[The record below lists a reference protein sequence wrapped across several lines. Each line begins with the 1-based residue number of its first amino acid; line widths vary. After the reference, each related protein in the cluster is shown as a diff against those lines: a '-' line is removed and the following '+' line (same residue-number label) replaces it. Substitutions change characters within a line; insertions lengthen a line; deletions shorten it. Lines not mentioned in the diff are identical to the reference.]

1 MDQQPKILV
10 LGSLNMDLV
19 VKSLRLPKKGET
31 IMGDSFNTTPGGK
44 GANQAVAASKMG
56 AHSKMIGRVG
66 DDLFGKQLISYLNSQ
81 NVGTDSI
88 TIDADSHSGIAII
101 NVDSAS
107 GENRIIVV
115 SGANMKCGDT
125 ELEISNNLISQSDCL
140 MIQLEIPKQ
149 ISLAASQFAISH
161 GIRAILDPVFT
172 IELDNMDYKKI
183 DIITPNQTEA
193 EFYTGIK
200 IIDTNSA
207 EKASNKF
214 LEWGVN
220 LVVIKMGKDGAF
232 FASSEENGLVKGFK
246 TCVLDTTGAGDAFN
260 AAFAIEISRGS
271 SIPEAIKFGNAAGAI
286 AVSKEGAQEAMPSRK
301 EIMQLLS
308 KN

>member
-1 MDQQPKILV
+1 MYQKPKILV
-10 LGSLNMDLV
+10 FGSLNMDLV
-19 VKSLRLPKKGET
+19 VKSLRLPKNGET
-31 IMGDSFNTTPGGK
+31 IRGDSFNTTPGGK

-56 AHSKMIGRVG
+56 ANTEMIGRVG

-88 TIDADSHSGIAII
+88 NIDQDSHSGIAII
-101 NVDSAS
+101 NIDSAS

-115 SGANMKCGDT
+115 SGANMECGEF
-125 ELEISNNLISQSDCL
+125 ELEIANNLISQSDCL

-149 ISLAASQFAISH
+149 ISLAASQIALTH
-161 GIRAILDPVFT
+161 GIRSILDPVFT
-172 IELDNMDYKKI
+172 IKLDNMDYKKI

-200 IIDTNSA
+200 IVDTSSA
-207 EKASNKF
+207 EKASKKF

-220 LVVIKMGKDGAF
+220 LVVIKMGEAGAF
-232 FASSEENGLVKGFK
+232 FASAQENGLIEGFK
-246 TCVLDTTGAGDAFN
+246 TSVLDTTGAGDAFN
-260 AAFAIEISRGS
+260 AAFAIGISKGS

-286 AVSKEGAQEAMPSRK
+286 AVSKEGAQEAMPSSE
-301 EIMQLLS
+301 EIIQLLS

>member
-1 MDQQPKILV
+1 MYQKPKILV
-10 LGSLNMDLV
+10 FGSLNMDLV
-19 VKSLRLPKKGET
+19 VKSLRLPKNGET
-31 IMGDSFNTTPGGK
+31 IRGDSFNTTPGGK
-44 GANQAVAASKMG
+44 GANQAVATSKMG
-56 AHSKMIGRVG
+56 ANTEMIGRVG

-88 TIDADSHSGIAII
+88 NIDQDSHSGIAII
-101 NVDSAS
+101 NIDSAS

-115 SGANMKCGDT
+115 SGANMECGEF
-125 ELEISNNLISQSDCL
+125 ELEIANNLISQSDCL

-149 ISLAASQFAISH
+149 ISLAASQIALTH
-161 GIRAILDPVFT
+161 GIRSILDPVFT
-172 IELDNMDYKKI
+172 IKLDNMDYKKI

-200 IIDTNSA
+200 IVDTSSA
-207 EKASNKF
+207 EKASKKF

-220 LVVIKMGKDGAF
+220 LVVIKMGEDGAF
-232 FASSEENGLVKGFK
+232 FASFQENGLVEGFK
-246 TCVLDTTGAGDAFN
+246 TSVLDTTGAGDAFN

-286 AVSKEGAQEAMPSRK
+286 AVSKEGAQEAMPSSE
-301 EIMQLLS
+301 EIIQLLS

>member
-1 MDQQPKILV
+1 MYQKPKISV
-10 LGSLNMDLV
+10 FGSLNMDLV
-19 VKSLRLPKKGET
+19 VKSLRLPKNGET
-31 IMGDSFNTTPGGK
+31 IRGDSFNTTPGGK

-56 AHSKMIGRVG
+56 ANTEMIGRVG

-88 TIDADSHSGIAII
+88 NIDQDSHSGIAII
-101 NVDSAS
+101 NIDSAS

-115 SGANMKCGDT
+115 SGANMECGEF
-125 ELEISNNLISQSDCL
+125 ELEIANNLISQSDCL

-149 ISLAASQFAISH
+149 ISLAASQIALTH
-161 GIRAILDPVFT
+161 GIRSILDPVFT
-172 IELDNMDYKKI
+172 IKLDNMDYKKI

-200 IIDTNSA
+200 IVDTSSA
-207 EKASNKF
+207 EKASKKF

-220 LVVIKMGKDGAF
+220 LVVIKMGEAGAF
-232 FASSEENGLVKGFK
+232 FASAQENGLIEGFK
-246 TCVLDTTGAGDAFN
+246 TSVLDTTGAGDAFN
-260 AAFAIEISRGS
+260 AAFAIGISKGS

-286 AVSKEGAQEAMPSRK
+286 AVSKEGAQEAMPSSE
-301 EIMQLLS
+301 EIIQLLS

>member
-1 MDQQPKILV
+1 MYQKPKISV
-10 LGSLNMDLV
+10 FGSLNMDLV
-19 VKSLRLPKKGET
+19 VKSLRLPKNGET
-31 IMGDSFNTTPGGK
+31 IRGDSFNTTPGGK

-56 AHSKMIGRVG
+56 ANTEMIGRVG

-88 TIDADSHSGIAII
+88 NIDQDSHSGIAII
-101 NVDSAS
+101 NIDSAS

-115 SGANMKCGDT
+115 SGANMECGEF
-125 ELEISNNLISQSDCL
+125 ELEIANNLISQSDCL

-149 ISLAASQFAISH
+149 ISLAASQIALTH
-161 GIRAILDPVFT
+161 GIRSILDPVFT
-172 IELDNMDYKKI
+172 IKLDDMDYKKI

-200 IIDTNSA
+200 IVDTSSA
-207 EKASNKF
+207 EKASKKF

-220 LVVIKMGKDGAF
+220 LVVIKMGEAGAF
-232 FASSEENGLVKGFK
+232 FASAQENGLIEGFK
-246 TCVLDTTGAGDAFN
+246 TSVLDTTGAGDAFN
-260 AAFAIEISRGS
+260 AAFAIGISKGS

-286 AVSKEGAQEAMPSRK
+286 AVSKEGAQEAMPSSE
-301 EIMQLLS
+301 EIIQLLS

>member
-1 MDQQPKILV
+1 MYQKPKISV
-10 LGSLNMDLV
+10 FGSLNMDLV
-19 VKSLRLPKKGET
+19 VKSLRLPKNGET
-31 IMGDSFNTTPGGK
+31 IRGDSFNTTPGGK

-56 AHSKMIGRVG
+56 ANTEMIGRVG

-88 TIDADSHSGIAII
+88 NIDQDSHSGIAII
-101 NVDSAS
+101 NIDSAS

-115 SGANMKCGDT
+115 SGANMECGEF
-125 ELEISNNLISQSDCL
+125 ELEIANNLISQSDCL

-149 ISLAASQFAISH
+149 ISLAASQIALTH
-161 GIRAILDPVFT
+161 GIRSILDPVFT
-172 IELDNMDYKKI
+172 IKLDNMDYKKV

-200 IIDTNSA
+200 IVDTTSA
-207 EKASNKF
+207 EKASKKF

-220 LVVIKMGKDGAF
+220 LVVIKMGEAGAF
-232 FASSEENGLVKGFK
+232 FASAQENGLIEGFK
-246 TCVLDTTGAGDAFN
+246 TSVLDTTGAGDAFN
-260 AAFAIEISRGS
+260 AAFAIGISKGS

-286 AVSKEGAQEAMPSRK
+286 AVSKEGAQEAMPSSE
-301 EIMQLLS
+301 EIIQLLS